1 MRGEIFLKADTT
13 VRSAMPSLREFTWLV
28 FRDVNRTLG
37 GIASMEL
44 MRRTCGAKGWLTE
57 QGHAV
62 LMAVSRLTP
71 GTTVLAYSVALGWQF
86 NAWRGALLALVAA
99 SVPASLI
106 IAVLSATLVEVDRY
120 PVVRAIIAVALVV
133 ATWLVLATAWNLLRP
148 YLKGANTIRTAV
160 LAAVVIG
167 LVMAR
172 ITPIRILLVA
182 AAVGVVMGVPSVP
195 PVPKADR

>member
-1 MRGEIFLKADTT
+1 
-13 VRSAMPSLREFTWLV
+13 MPSLREFAWLV
-28 FRDVNRTLG
+28 FRDVNSTLG

-44 MRRTCGAKGWLTE
+44 MRRTFGAKGWLTE

-62 LMAVSRLTP
+62 LVAVSRLTP
-71 GTTVLAYSVALGWQF
+71 GTTVLAYGVALGWQF
-86 NAWRGALLALVAA
+86 SAWRGALVALVAA

-106 IAVLSATLVEVDRY
+106 IAVLSATLVQVDRH
-120 PVVRAIIAVALVV
+120 PIVRALIAVALIV
-133 ATWLVLATAWNLLRP
+133 ATWLVLSTAWHLLRP
-148 YLKGANTIRTAV
+148 YLKGTNAIRTAV

-182 AAVGVVMGVPSVP
+182 AAVGVVMGSPSIP
-195 PVPKADR
+195 PVPEADR

>member
-1 MRGEIFLKADTT
+1 
-13 VRSAMPSLREFTWLV
+13 MPSLRELTWLV

-44 MRRTCGAKGWLTE
+44 MRRTFGAKGWLTE
-57 QGHAV
+57 QGHGV

-86 NAWRGALLALVAA
+86 SAWRGALAALLAA

-106 IAVLSATLVEVDRY
+106 IAVLSATLVQVDRY

-148 YLKGANTIRTAV
+148 YLKGTNAIRTSV
-160 LAAVVIG
+160 LAAVVFG

-182 AAVGVVMGVPSVP
+182 AAVGVAMGAPSVP